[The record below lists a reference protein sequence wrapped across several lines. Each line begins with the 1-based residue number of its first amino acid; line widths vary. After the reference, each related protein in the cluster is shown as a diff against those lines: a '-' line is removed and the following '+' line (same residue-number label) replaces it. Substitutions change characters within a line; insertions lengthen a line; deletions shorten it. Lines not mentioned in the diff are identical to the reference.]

1 MAMPLMAPYGFISV
15 LFVWYLPLIIPIPLL
30 AVLLWGDIL
39 LAMLTMAVLTPILLL
54 VMLWLLNWTA
64 IYFQLLFSG
73 NTELARDKEK
83 QLTERLV
90 RLARVNEITRPAPPG
105 PAV

>member
-64 IYFQLLFSG
+64 IYFQLLFSS
-73 NTELARDKEK
+73 LHSKFY
-83 QLTERLV
+83 
-90 RLARVNEITRPAPPG
+90 I
-105 PAV
+105 